1 MGMPADVIALIKEWL
16 VGRTFSVQVGQD
28 CSALFDSDPGTIQGS
43 LLGPILYSSLK
54 NSFI

>member
-43 LLGPILYSSLK
+43 LLGPILY
-54 NSFI
+54 